1 MHHNGE
7 SRSGDGVRVSGQTPA
22 VPQLQQARVFRSMRG
37 AADGLPVVGPTA
49 RTLGVRLEIDIP
61 VDAYGMV
68 RPGAGGLSVSPESP
82 VYLPTHRRPPEFG
95 GTGNDDVWFIAV
107 NDLGPS
113 LLYRPDPANPAGH
126 GFVEPARR
134 MTAEEY
140 QQALAATRGAWALAS
155 PWKLEVVEM
164 DSVQQ
169 FEKALQGG
177 QPTTCLREVVRGLLA
192 QGYTR
197 QTVLDELETFRR
209 LLQQSGRLEDE
220 DVVLEVLDFLAGWC
234 SPHMAL

>member
-1 MHHNGE
+1 
-7 SRSGDGVRVSGQTPA
+7 
-22 VPQLQQARVFRSMRG
+22 
-37 AADGLPVVGPTA
+37 
-49 RTLGVRLEIDIP
+49 
-61 VDAYGMV
+61 
-68 RPGAGGLSVSPESP
+68 
-82 VYLPTHRRPPEFG
+82 
-95 GTGNDDVWFIAV
+95 
-107 NDLGPS
+107 
-113 LLYRPDPANPAGH
+113 
-126 GFVEPARR
+126 
-134 MTAEEY
+134 
-140 QQALAATRGAWALAS
+140 
-155 PWKLEVVEM
+155 M